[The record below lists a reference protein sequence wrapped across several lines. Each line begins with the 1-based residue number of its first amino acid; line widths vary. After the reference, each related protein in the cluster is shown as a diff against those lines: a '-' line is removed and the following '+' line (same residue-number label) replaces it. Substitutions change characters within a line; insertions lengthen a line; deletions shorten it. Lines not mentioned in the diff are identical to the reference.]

1 VNVEN
6 STSDDLTAQSSEEAY
21 GLLAELLKSID
32 ERRSVAMVTV
42 VKATGDYA
50 PALGRRAL
58 VWLDQDPLGSLNL
71 GALEACALADATETL
86 TQRRP
91 QMLSY
96 EEDQVE
102 LFVEVQRRPPTLII
116 VGAGH
121 VAQPLATLGKL
132 IDFEVVVIDDRP
144 QYANKKRFPQADR
157 VIAAPFRPTLHAWP
171 IDADTFIVLVTRGH
185 SHDVECLL
193 EVIDSPARYIGM
205 IGSKRRVQ
213 AVFDLLEQ
221 EQGISR
227 EKFDQIHAP
236 IGLDIGAES
245 PAEIGVCIIAEI
257 IKVYRGGRARSL
269 SDALHTDRRL
279 PLHPARVQHHG

>member
-1 VNVEN
+1 MAAPVN
-6 STSDDLTAQSSEEAY
+6 DDQSPKKTLRLLT
-21 GLLAELLKSID
+21 ELLKSID
-32 ERRSVAMVTV
+32 EHRSVAMVTV

-50 PALGRRAL
+50 ASLGRRAL
-58 VWLDQDPLGSLNL
+58 VWLDREPLGNLNL
-71 GALEACALADATETL
+71 GALESRALADGNEAL

-91 QMLSY
+91 QMLIY
-96 EEDQVE
+96 ENGQVE

-144 QYANKKRFPQADR
+144 QYANVERFPQADH
-157 VIAAPFRPTLHAWP
+157 VIAAPFRPALRDWP

-185 SHDVECLL
+185 SHDVDSLL

-205 IGSKRRVQ
+205 IGSKRRVR

-221 EQGISR
+221 EQGILR
-227 EKFDQIHAP
+227 EKFDRVYAP

-245 PAEIGVCIIAEI
+245 PAEIAVCIIAEI
-257 IKVYRGGRARSL
+257 IKVYRSGRAESL
-269 SDALHTDRRL
+269 SDALRADRRL
-279 PLHPARVQHHG
+279 PLHPVRVQQSAS